1 MGLNEVRPRR
11 PEQYTIDYTPDDAA
25 DVSMDSGLDGRNNL
39 YTQLYV
45 AVDFVSQWSP
55 A

>member
-1 MGLNEVRPRR
+1 MILIENVVE
-11 PEQYTIDYTPDDAA
+11 AA
-25 DVSMDSGLDGRNNL
+25 AWVSMKSGLEGRNNL